1 MIKTVDQKILNFI
14 DEESLLSKGDKVLVA
29 LSGGADSVF
38 LLSFLLKYKKRFDLK
53 LSAFH
58 LNHNLRGKEA
68 IDDENFCRSFA
79 KQNKVEYFSASKNVK
94 AFAKKNKLSVE
105 EAGRNLRY
113 SELERI
119 ASKNGFNKIATA
131 HNANDNTETVLLNLI
146 KGTGL
151 KGIAG
156 IPVKRSKIIRP
167 ILTVTKDEIILY
179 LGKKKIPFRT
189 DSSNLSNEYERN
201 FLRNEIIPALKEKLN
216 VQLDKTIL
224 KSSKVFRNISAA
236 LQKQIEAKIID
247 AVDFNGKQISINI
260 DETLKLDE
268 NLIGEF
274 FKKTVPAHFTVE
286 LSNENIKALT
296 SLLKKQK
303 GRSIALSKGL
313 TAYRESK
320 KILISKKK
328 KFAEKEIEITV
339 GKSKKIYGGL
349 ISINKFLLKNA
360 KKNNNKSVEYISG
373 DDIHGKFILRTWKDG
388 DRFYPIGM
396 KGSKKVSN
404 FLTEQGIPS
413 YKKKEQLVLTNSGK
427 IVWVVG
433 LRLDDMFKLKDNSKK
448 VFKLCW
454 KQKTV

>member
-1 MIKTVDQKILNFI
+1 MIKTIDQKILKFI
-14 DEESLLSKGDKVLVA
+14 EEESLLSKGDKVLVA

-68 IDDENFCRSFA
+68 IDDEKFCRSFA
-79 KQNKVEYFSASKNVK
+79 KQNKIEYFSASKNVK
-94 AFAKKNKLSVE
+94 AFAKKNKISVE

-119 ASKNGFNKIATA
+119 AGKNGFNKIATA

-156 IPVKRSKIIRP
+156 IPVKRGKIIRP
-167 ILTVTKDEIILY
+167 VLTVTKDEILSY

-189 DSSNLSNEYERN
+189 DSSNLSSEYERN
-201 FLRNEIIPALKEKLN
+201 FLRNEIIPTLKVKLN
-216 VQLDKTIL
+216 VQLDNTLL
-224 KSSKVFRNISAA
+224 KSSKVFRSISAA
-236 LQKQIEAKIID
+236 LEKQIEAIIID
-247 AVDFNGKQISINI
+247 AVEYKGKQLSINI

-268 NLIGEF
+268 NLVGEF
-274 FKKTVPAHFTVE
+274 FKKTVPAYFSVE
-286 LSNENIKALT
+286 LSNQNIKALN

-303 GRSIALSKGL
+303 GKRVSLPEGL
-313 TAYRESK
+313 MAYRESK
-320 KILISKKK
+320 KILISKRK
-328 KFAEKEIEITV
+328 KFEIKNVEISV
-339 GKSKKIYGGL
+339 GKSKKINDGV
-349 ISINKFLLKNA
+349 ISINKVFLRDA
-360 KKNNNKSVEYISG
+360 KKNNDSSIEYISG
-373 DDIHGKFILRTWKDG
+373 DDISGKFILRTWKDG
-388 DRFYPIGM
+388 DRFYPLGM
-396 KGSKKVSN
+396 KGSKKISN
-404 FLTEQGIPS
+404 FLTEQDIPS

-433 LRLDDMFKLKDNSKK
+433 LRLDDMFKLKANSKK

-454 KQKTV
+454 KQKAI

>member
-1 MIKTVDQKILNFI
+1 MIKATDQKILNFI
-14 DEESLLSKGDKVLVA
+14 DEEYLLSKGDKVLVA
-29 LSGGADSVF
+29 FSGGADSVF
-38 LLSFLLKYKKRFDLK
+38 LLSFLLKYKKRFNLK

-68 IDDENFCRSFA
+68 IDDEKFCRSFA
-79 KQNKVEYFSASKNVK
+79 KQNKVEYFSASKNVR

-105 EAGRNLRY
+105 EAGRILRY

-119 ASKNGFNKIATA
+119 ARKNGFSKIATA

-156 IPVKRSKIIRP
+156 IPVKRGKIIRP
-167 ILTVTKDEIILY
+167 ILTVTKDEIFSY

-189 DSSNLSNEYERN
+189 DSSNLSSEYERN
-201 FLRNEIIPALKEKLN
+201 FLRIEIIPALKEKLN
-216 VQLDKTIL
+216 VQLDNTLL
-224 KSSKVFRNISAA
+224 KSSKVFRSISTA
-236 LQKQIEAKIID
+236 LEKQIEAKIID
-247 AVDFNGKQISINI
+247 AVEFKGKQLSINI

-274 FKKTVPAHFTVE
+274 FKKTVPAYFPVE

-296 SLLKKQK
+296 SLIKKQK
-303 GRSIALSKGL
+303 GRSIALTNGL

-320 KILISKKK
+320 RILISKRK
-328 KFAEKEIEITV
+328 KFEKKESEITV
-339 GKSKKIYGGL
+339 GKSKKINGGI
-349 ISINKFLLKNA
+349 ISINKVLLRNA
-360 KKNNNKSVEYISG
+360 KKNNDRSTEYISG
-373 DDIHGKFILRTWKDG
+373 DGISSKFILRTWKNG
-388 DRFYPIGM
+388 DSFYPLGM
-396 KGSKKVSN
+396 KGSKKISN

-433 LRLDDMFKLKDNSKK
+433 LRLDEMFKLKVNSKK
-448 VFKLCW
+448 IFKLCW

>member
-38 LLSFLLKYKKRFDLK
+38 LLSFLLKYKKCFDLK

-68 IDDENFCRSFA
+68 IDDEKFCRSFT
-79 KQNKVEYFSASKNVK
+79 KQKKVEYFSASKNVK

-119 ASKNGFNKIATA
+119 AGKNGFNKIATA
-131 HNANDNTETVLLNLI
+131 HNANDNTETILLNLI
-146 KGTGL
+146 KGTGI

-156 IPVKRSKIIRP
+156 IPVMRGIIIRP
-167 ILTVTKDEIILY
+167 ILTVSKDEILSY
-179 LGKKKIPFRT
+179 LGKKKISFRT

-216 VQLDKTIL
+216 VQLDNTLL
-224 KSSKVFRNISAA
+224 KSSKVFRSISAA
-236 LQKQIEAKIID
+236 LEKQIEAIIMD
-247 AVDFNGKQISINI
+247 AVEFKGKQLSINI
-260 DETLKLDE
+260 DETIKLDE
-268 NLIGEF
+268 NLVGEF
-274 FKKTVPAHFTVE
+274 FKKTVPDYFPVE
-286 LSNENIKALT
+286 LSNENVKALI

-303 GRSIALSKGL
+303 GKSIALANGL

-320 KILISKKK
+320 KILISKRK
-328 KFAEKEIEITV
+328 KFKKKEIEITV
-339 GKSKKIYGGL
+339 GKSKKIYGGV
-349 ISINKFLLKNA
+349 ISINKVLLKSA
-360 KKNNNKSVEYISG
+360 KKNNDNSAEYISADG
-373 DDIHGKFILRTWKDG
+373 IHGKFILRTWKDG
-388 DRFYPIGM
+388 DRFYPLGM
-396 KGSKKVSN
+396 KGSKKISD

-413 YKKKEQLVLTNSGK
+413 YKKREQLVLTNSGK

-433 LRLDDMFKLKDNSKK
+433 LRLDDMFKLKTNSKK

>member
-1 MIKTVDQKILNFI
+1 MIKTIDQKILNFI

-29 LSGGADSVF
+29 ISGGADSIF

-58 LNHNLRGKEA
+58 LNHNLRGKES
-68 IDDENFCRSFA
+68 IDDEKFCRSYA
-79 KQNKVEYFSASKNVK
+79 KQNKIEYFSASKNVK
-94 AFAKKNKLSVE
+94 AFAKKNKISVE
-105 EAGRNLRY
+105 EAGRKLRY

-131 HNANDNTETVLLNLI
+131 HIANDNTETVLLNLI

-156 IPVKRSKIIRP
+156 IPVKRNKVIRP
-167 ILTVTKDEIILY
+167 ILTVSKDEILLY
-179 LGKKKIPFRT
+179 LGKKKIPYRI
-189 DSSNLSNEYERN
+189 DSSNLSSEYERN

-216 VQLDKTIL
+216 SRLDNTLL
-224 KSSKVFRNISAA
+224 KSSKVFRSISSV
-236 LQKQIEAKIID
+236 LEKQIEAKIID
-247 AVDFNGKQISINI
+247 AVEFKGKQLLINI

-274 FKKTVPAHFTVE
+274 FKKTVPAYFPVE

-296 SLLKKQK
+296 SLIKKQK
-303 GRSIALSKGL
+303 GRSVALSNRL

-320 KILISKKK
+320 KILISKRKK
-328 KFAEKEIEITV
+328 IEKMEIEIAV
-339 GKSKKIYGGL
+339 GKSKKINGGV
-349 ISINKFLLKNA
+349 ISINKVLLRHA
-360 KKNNNKSVEYISG
+360 KKNNDSSIEYISG
-373 DDIHGKFILRTWKDG
+373 DGISGKFILRTWKDG
-388 DRFYPIGM
+388 DRFYPLGM
-396 KGSKKVSN
+396 KGSKKISD

-433 LRLDDMFKLKDNSKK
+433 LRLDDMFKLKANSKK

-454 KQKTV
+454 KQKAI

>member
-1 MIKTVDQKILNFI
+1 M
-14 DEESLLSKGDKVLVA
+14 
-29 LSGGADSVF
+29 
-38 LLSFLLKYKKRFDLK
+38 
-53 LSAFH
+53 
-58 LNHNLRGKEA
+58 
-68 IDDENFCRSFA
+68 
-79 KQNKVEYFSASKNVK
+79 
-94 AFAKKNKLSVE
+94 
-105 EAGRNLRY
+105 
-113 SELERI
+113 
-119 ASKNGFNKIATA
+119 
-131 HNANDNTETVLLNLI
+131 LLNLI

-156 IPVKRSKIIRP
+156 IPVKRGKIIRP
-167 ILTVTKDEIILY
+167 ILTVAKDEIISY
-179 LGKKKIPFRT
+179 LGKKKILFRT

>member
-1 MIKTVDQKILNFI
+1 MLKTVDQKILNFI

-68 IDDENFCRSFA
+68 IDDEKFCRNFT
-79 KQNKVEYFSASKNVK
+79 KQNKIEYFSASKNIK
-94 AFAKKNKLSVE
+94 AFAKKNKISVE

-156 IPVKRSKIIRP
+156 IPVKRNKVIRP
-167 ILTVTKDEIILY
+167 ILTATKDEILSY
-179 LGKKKIPFRT
+179 LSKKNIPYRI
-189 DSSNLSNEYERN
+189 DSSNLSSEYERN
-201 FLRNEIIPALKEKLN
+201 FLRNEIIPDLKERLN
-216 VQLDKTIL
+216 LRLDNTLL
-224 KSSKVFRNISAA
+224 KSSKVFRSISSV
-236 LQKQIEAKIID
+236 LGKQIEAIVTN
-247 AVDFNGKQISINI
+247 AVEFNGKQLSIII

-274 FKKTVPAHFTVE
+274 FKKTVPAYFPVE

-303 GRSIALSKGL
+303 GKRVALTNGL
-313 TAYRESK
+313 TAYRESN
-320 KILISKKK
+320 KIIISKRK
-328 KFAEKEIEITV
+328 KFEKKEIEVTI
-339 GKSKKIYGGL
+339 GKSKKINGGV
-349 ISINKFLLKNA
+349 ISINKILLRNA
-360 KKNNNKSVEYISG
+360 KKNSDSSIEYISG
-373 DDIHGKFILRTWKDG
+373 DGIFGKFILRTWKDG
-388 DRFYPIGM
+388 DMFYPLGM
-396 KGSKKVSN
+396 KGSKKISD

-413 YKKKEQLVLTNSGK
+413 YKKKEQLVLTNSQK

-433 LRLDDMFKLKDNSKK
+433 LRLDDMFKLKANSKK

-454 KQKTV
+454 KQKTI

>member
-1 MIKTVDQKILNFI
+1 MLKTVDQKILNFI

-68 IDDENFCRSFA
+68 IDDEKFCRNFT
-79 KQNKVEYFSASKNVK
+79 KQNKIEYFSASKNIK
-94 AFAKKNKLSVE
+94 AFAKKNKISVE

-156 IPVKRSKIIRP
+156 IPVKRNKVIRP
-167 ILTVTKDEIILY
+167 ILTATKDEILSY
-179 LGKKKIPFRT
+179 LGKKKIPYRI
-189 DSSNLSNEYERN
+189 DSSNLSSEYERN
-201 FLRNEIIPALKEKLN
+201 FLRNEIIPDLKERLN
-216 VQLDKTIL
+216 LRLDNTLL
-224 KSSKVFRNISAA
+224 KSSKVFRSISSV
-236 LQKQIEAKIID
+236 LGKQIEAIVTN
-247 AVDFNGKQISINI
+247 AVEFNGKQLSIII

-274 FKKTVPAHFTVE
+274 FKKTVPAYFPVE

-303 GRSIALSKGL
+303 GKRVALTNGL
-313 TAYRESK
+313 TAYRESN
-320 KILISKKK
+320 KILISKRK
-328 KFAEKEIEITV
+328 KFEKKEIEVTI
-339 GKSKKIYGGL
+339 GKSKKINGG
-349 ISINKFLLKNA
+349 
-360 KKNNNKSVEYISG
+360 VYE
-373 DDIHGKFILRTWKDG
+373 
-388 DRFYPIGM
+388 RF
-396 KGSKKVSN
+396 
-404 FLTEQGIPS
+404 
-413 YKKKEQLVLTNSGK
+413 
-427 IVWVVG
+427 
-433 LRLDDMFKLKDNSKK
+433 
-448 VFKLCW
+448 
-454 KQKTV
+454 